1 MEKRKSHLEEF
12 RSYNDISLE
21 ECTKSADEAFSVLLL
36 TRLSHSKLLPNEIT
50 NNGLIAVKLKGTAA
64 CSLTCLNTLNHIIK
78 SQVLSVRGG
87 GVTFFS
93 LSATCQSSYK
103 SRRLHTGCLNSV
115 QFNSISITVNATRA
129 TRQRSISINYS
140 SS

>member
-36 TRLSHSKLLPNEIT
+36 TRLSHSKLLPNGIT
-50 NNGLIAVKLKGTAA
+50 NNGLIAVKLKGTAG

-78 SQVLSVRGG
+78 SQVLSVREGG
-87 GVTFFS
+87 GGS
-93 LSATCQSSYK
+93 LFCHFLQLVRVHMNQDDCTLA
-103 SRRLHTGCLNSV
+103 V
-115 QFNSISITVNATRA
+115 
-129 TRQRSISINYS
+129 
-140 SS
+140 

>member
-87 GVTFFS
+87 VS
-93 LSATCQSSYK
+93 LFCHFLQLVRVHMNQDDCTLA
-103 SRRLHTGCLNSV
+103 V
-115 QFNSISITVNATRA
+115 
-129 TRQRSISINYS
+129 
-140 SS
+140 